1 MSGLSRGLQSFS
13 SIRGRRDIF
22 RRLRGALFC
31 GRFSPVFRLLICGG
45 EAFHFLFTVGGEAFI
60 DSFFVFVSADIDLH
74 GIFMCVFVILW
85 CSHIF
90 SFLYASAAL
99 TVVFE

>member
-1 MSGLSRGLQSFS
+1 MRRRGFPL
-13 SIRGRRDIF
+13 
-22 RRLRGALFC
+22 
-31 GRFSPVFRLLICGG
+31 P
-45 EAFHFLFTVGGEAFI
+45 FTVGGEAFI
-60 DSFFVFVSADIDLH
+60 DSFFVFVPADIDLH
-74 GIFMCVFVILW
+74 GIFMCVFVILG